1 MDEYMD
7 RYHRFLE
14 GEDDQLEFLVEKY
27 RYGLSLF
34 VNGIVK
40 NICIAEDVMQDT
52 FVMLAIKRPKF
63 KGESSFRTWLYTIAR
78 NKALDYLKIIARK
91 RTIPIDECFEM
102 SDEQDVEKQYI
113 KEEERRELH
122 RAMIKLKTEY
132 AQVIYLTFFEEFSGK
147 ETAAIMHKTPKQ
159 VENLLFNAKKA
170 LKEELERSGFVYED
184 I

>member
-7 RYHRFLE
+7 RYRRFLE
-14 GEDDQLEFLVEKY
+14 GEDDQLELLVEKY

-78 NKALDYLKIIARK
+78 NKALDYLKKIIVRL
-91 RTIPIDECFEM
+91 M
-102 SDEQDVEKQYI
+102 
-113 KEEERRELH
+113 
-122 RAMIKLKTEY
+122 
-132 AQVIYLTFFEEFSGK
+132 
-147 ETAAIMHKTPKQ
+147 
-159 VENLLFNAKKA
+159 
-170 LKEELERSGFVYED
+170 
-184 I
+184 